1 MKSLPLINP
10 TSAADLSARVA
21 NRLRHESLFSG
32 LSGHQLARLVG
43 EVQHVQ
49 IAAGEILFSAGAPAD
64 FLYLIEAGALTLRT
78 AAGRSMT
85 LHADRCG
92 EEAAAE
98 TRHYACSV
106 RADTDVQAL
115 RIGRE
120 ALQALAVSLPSLR
133 VQAMLGLMAH
143 VASEPFMRAPASTAP
158 AATPISRQQVFG
170 WCATIVVPPVIYA
183 LGSATGLTV
192 EATLFLAILSVTVL
206 MWVFSLVDEFVAPLL
221 AIAAALIV
229 GLVPYD
235 VALAGFSS
243 RTLTTLLGVYALA
256 AVMSASGLSYRFM
269 LWLLLRLP
277 NTPFWH
283 QMALLLSGYI
293 LSPIMPSGNARLSL
307 VLPFYR
313 DMVDGLKLP
322 AKGRA
327 ATALMAAT
335 FSGSM
340 LLSPMF
346 LTSKSANLTTFGM
359 LPAQLQDQFQGFFW
373 FVAASVAAATVTL
386 AHFLVSRMCF
396 GRGAAQGLPKDQL
409 GYQLVLLGPMGT
421 AEKASLAGFLFFLL
435 GAFTADWHHVAPAW
449 IAAFLLVGLL
459 MLGLFS
465 KKDFQQKIDWPMIFF
480 LLSLDGLSRAITYLG
495 LDRALGQSL
504 GNAFDFVSGQI
515 VLFIPLTLVV
525 TLLLRTV
532 LPVTAG
538 MVVATVILLPIGQA
552 QLINPWVVV
561 FLAAMFS
568 DIWFMPYQSSP
579 YLQVVSSGL
588 GRYYLEPD
596 FLRYNHLMNL
606 SRIAAAYLSIP
617 FWEVLGLV

>member
-1 MKSLPLINP
+1 MKSPPLVNP
-10 TSAADLSARVA
+10 TRLADVSARAA
-21 NRLRHESLFSG
+21 NRLRQEPLFSD

-43 EVQHVQ
+43 DVQQVQ
-49 IAAGEILFSAGAPAD
+49 LTAGETLFSAGARAD
-64 FLYLIEAGALTLRT
+64 FLYLIDAGTLTLRT
-78 AAGRSMT
+78 AAGRSMP

-98 TRHYACSV
+98 TRHYTCTV
-106 RADTDVQAL
+106 QADTDVQAL

-120 ALQALAVSLPSLR
+120 ALQALAASHPGLR
-133 VQAMLGLMAH
+133 AQAMLGLMAH
-143 VASEPFMRAPASTAP
+143 VANEPLMHAPASASLAP
-158 AATPISRQQVFG
+158 APIRRQQVWG
-170 WCATIVVPPVIYA
+170 WCATMVLPPVIYT
-183 LGSATGLTV
+183 LGSAAGLTV
-192 EATLFLAILSVTVL
+192 EGALFLAILSVTVL
-206 MWVFSLVDEFVAPLL
+206 MWVFSLVDEFIAPLL
-221 AIAAALIV
+221 AIAAVLIV
-229 GLVPYD
+229 GLVPYE
-235 VALAGFSS
+235 VALAGFAS

-277 NTPFWH
+277 DTPFWH

-313 DMVDGLKLP
+313 DMVEGLKLP

-346 LTSKSANLTTFGM
+346 LTSKSANLTAFGM
-359 LPAQLQDQFQGFFW
+359 LPVQLQDQFQGLFW

-386 AHFLVSRMCF
+386 THVMVSRLCF
-396 GRGAAQGLPKDQL
+396 GRGAATGLPKDRL
-409 GYQLVLLGPMGT
+409 AYQLVLLGPMSAG
-421 AEKASLAGFLFFLL
+421 EKASLTGFLFFLL
-435 GAFTADWHHVAPAW
+435 GAFTSDWHHVAPAW

-459 MLGLFS
+459 LLGLFS

-480 LLSLDGLSRAITYLG
+480 LLSLDGLSRAIAYLG
-495 LDRALGQSL
+495 LDQALSQSL
-504 GNAFDFVSGQI
+504 GSAFDVVGGQM
-515 VLFIPLTLVV
+515 VLFIPLALVV
-525 TLLLRTV
+525 TLLLRLV

-552 QLINPWVVV
+552 QFINPWVVV

-568 DIWFMPYQSSP
+568 DMWFMPYQSSP
-579 YLQVVSSGL
+579 YLQVASSGL
-588 GRYYLEPD
+588 GRYYLEPA

-617 FWEVLGLV
+617 FWEMLGLV